1 MPPERSGSAI
11 FREPWPDTDVCLK
24 DEANSQEFY
33 VRQKKKPIARK
44 PTAHTDAD
52 PQPRNKRRNS
62 WEPQVIVPHQ
72 VDLPLDKGHRDE
84 VVVPAAPNGR
94 SLVNGRL

>member
-1 MPPERSGSAI
+1 M
-11 FREPWPDTDVCLK
+11 
-24 DEANSQEFY
+24 
-33 VRQKKKPIARK
+33 RQKKKPLARK
-44 PTAHTDAD
+44 PAVRSEPDASLS
-52 PQPRNKRRNS
+52 RKRRNS

-72 VDLPLDKGHRDE
+72 VYLPIDQGRRDE

>member
-1 MPPERSGSAI
+1 M
-11 FREPWPDTDVCLK
+11 
-24 DEANSQEFY
+24 
-33 VRQKKKPIARK
+33 RQKNKPLARK
-44 PTAHTDAD
+44 PAVIPGANPGDT
-52 PQPRNKRRNS
+52 RKRRNA

-72 VDLPLDKGHRDE
+72 IDLPLNQPGSHE